1 MKLISLVG
9 AFVITLA
16 LLFYGAGS
24 VSLQRFR
31 KVSKGVL
38 WFISIGLFFDIIAI
52 VCMVVGS
59 RNSSYAYHAILGVL
73 ASLAMLVNLILVLMV
88 YKKGGLDASINK
100 SLYLYSRFAYG
111 WWLVTYITGFLL
123 VILNY

>member
-24 VSLQRFR
+24 VSIHRFR
-31 KVSKGVL
+31 NVSKGVL

-52 VCMVVGS
+52 VCMVIGL
-59 RNSSYAYHAILGVL
+59 RNTPFSYHAIWGVL
-73 ASLAMLVNLILVLMV
+73 ALLTMLVNLILLLIV
-88 YKKGGLDASINK
+88 YKKSGLDASINK

-111 WWLVTYITGFLL
+111 WWLVAYITGFLL
-123 VILNY
+123 IILNH